1 MPKPAA
7 HGKET
12 GKVTTETELI
22 AETADN
28 RLREL
33 AGCLLREMAASGPRY
48 RLREVI
54 AYAEAFVIAGRELE
68 NAQTGAV
75 TRWSAADAMTVNE
88 ISIPTIEARQSG
100 KLLTCAAALIAYHFR
115 RLAPQYGK
123 ARYALL
129 AAIRN
134 AGFVRS
140 PEWIAQQRE
149 PRRQKIGSHE

>member
-1 MPKPAA
+1 M
-7 HGKET
+7 
-12 GKVTTETELI
+12 TTETELI
-22 AETADN
+22 AETADSS
-28 RLREL
+28 LREL
-33 AGCLLREMAASGPRY
+33 AGCLLRELAGSGPRY

-54 AYAEAFVIAGRELE
+54 AYAEAFVTAGRDLE
-68 NAQTGAV
+68 NAQIGAAA
-75 TRWSAADAMTVNE
+75 RWSAADALTVKQL
-88 ISIPTIEARQSG
+88 SIPTIEARQSG
-100 KLLTCAAALIAYHFR
+100 KLPTCAAALIAYHFR

-149 PRRQKIGSHE
+149 PRRQKTGSRE